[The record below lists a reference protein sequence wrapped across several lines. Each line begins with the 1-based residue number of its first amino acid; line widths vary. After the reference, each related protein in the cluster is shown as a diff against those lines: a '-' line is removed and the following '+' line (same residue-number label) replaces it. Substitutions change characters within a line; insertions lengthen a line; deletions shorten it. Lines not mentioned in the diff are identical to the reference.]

1 MLPVY
6 VNEIHHNFPFLGLNG
21 TRVTHFATDTPRLS
35 LKELLQML
43 PPRDLSM
50 YDGLRQMTVHTF
62 RHGHAPSKSSAHK
75 SQARSDIRPTR
86 WSNMFTPFTRSN
98 ILSNIVLSNVL
109 TNMFN
114 RVKPTL
120 YKPSWG

>member
-6 VNEIHHNFPFLGLNG
+6 VNEVRHNFPFLVLNG
-21 TRVTHFATDTPRLS
+21 TRVTHFVTDTPTTS
-35 LKELLQML
+35 VNELLQML

-50 YDGLRQMTVHTF
+50 YEGLRLITVHTF
-62 RHGHAPSKSSAHK
+62 KHGQDRESSAHK

-98 ILSNIVLSNVL
+98 ILSNIMLSNVL
-109 TNMFN
+109 ANMSD
-114 RVKPTL
+114 RVKPFL
-120 YKPSWG
+120 S